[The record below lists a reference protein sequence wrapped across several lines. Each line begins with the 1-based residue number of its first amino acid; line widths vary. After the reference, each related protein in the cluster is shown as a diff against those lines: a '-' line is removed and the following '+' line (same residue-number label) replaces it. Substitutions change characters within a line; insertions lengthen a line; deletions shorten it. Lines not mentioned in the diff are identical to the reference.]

1 MSTLLSFPV
10 TAAQQQR
17 DLLLGAL
24 VGLARSTVNEP
35 KTEDTDHVLAAG
47 LRLAAKPE
55 ADTTA
60 LERMRNIVET
70 EKHRVAPNCANCTMR
85 CGNTDNYDL
94 ARLWNAPAEV
104 RTLKLELLAALF
116 ALAQRRSTQRIAD
129 EIRND
134 LFVLAETG
142 MQPCC
147 PPSFRAPKSYAAGN
161 FLGKFTLILAL
172 FRHFFEKPLYKR
184 NRRNYYIVMCYRLK

>member
-47 LRLAAKPE
+47 LR
-55 ADTTA
+55 
-60 LERMRNIVET
+60 RMRNIVET

-134 LFVLAETG
+134 LFVLAEDWDATLLS
-142 MQPCC
+142 PIV
-147 PPSFRAPKSYAAGN
+147 SRAQELCRG
-161 FLGKFTLILAL
+161 
-172 FRHFFEKPLYKR
+172 
-184 NRRNYYIVMCYRLK
+184 

>member
-1 MSTLLSFPV
+1 MSTLLSSPV

-116 ALAQRRSTQRIAD
+116 ALAQRRSTERIAD
-129 EIRND
+129 EIR
-134 LFVLAETG
+134 
-142 MQPCC
+142 
-147 PPSFRAPKSYAAGN
+147 N

>member
-1 MSTLLSFPV
+1 M
-10 TAAQQQR
+10 
-17 DLLLGAL
+17 
-24 VGLARSTVNEP
+24 GLARSTVNEP

-47 LRLAAKPE
+47 LRWAAKPE

-116 ALAQRRSTQRIAD
+116 ALAQRRSTERIAD

-134 LFVLAETG
+134 LFVLAEDWDTTLLS
-142 MQPCC
+142 
-147 PPSFRAPKSYAAGN
+147 PSFRAPKRYAAGN
-161 FLGKFTLILAL
+161 FFGKFTLILAL

>member
-1 MSTLLSFPV
+1 MSTLLSSPV

-94 ARLWNAPAEV
+94 ARLWSAAAPSGSQTKFGTTYLSLQ
-104 RTLKLELLAALF
+104 RTG
-116 ALAQRRSTQRIAD
+116 I
-129 EIRND
+129 
-134 LFVLAETG
+134 
-142 MQPCC
+142 QPCC
-147 PPSFRAPKSYAAGN
+147 PPSFHAPKSYAAGN